1 MPLVDV
7 TVNGRNYS
15 LTCEAGQED
24 RLRELASH
32 VDRKVTALSES
43 VGQIGDS
50 RLLLM
55 AALLATEEQ
64 LSAVQ
69 RLEAQAQAMVD
80 LARSEEIAASAL
92 DTATKRIEAVAAR
105 LSRA

>member
-7 TVNGRNYS
+7 TVNGRNYG

-24 RLRELASH
+24 RLRELACH
-32 VDRKVTALSES
+32 VDGKVTALSES

-80 LARSEEIAASAL
+80 LARSEEIAASAR